1 MPRKNR
7 ATKQETLE
15 LLNQNLHKS
24 LVKDQRHEKL
34 LILNEKTLFGR
45 DGTNIERRKKH
56 QETNN
61 QKLPL
66 KWGQPSQ
73 RIRPH
78 RIAIVC

>member
-45 DGTNIERRKKH
+45 DGTNIERRKNIK
-56 QETNN
+56 
-61 QKLPL
+61 KLTIKNYRL
-66 KWGQPSQ
+66 N
-73 RIRPH
+73 RDN
-78 RIAIVC
+78 

>member
-45 DGTNIERRKKH
+45 DGTNIERRKNIKKL
-56 QETNN
+56 TIKNYRLNGDN
-61 QKLPL
+61 QVNGYALIGSL
-66 KWGQPSQ
+66 
-73 RIRPH
+73 
-78 RIAIVC
+78 